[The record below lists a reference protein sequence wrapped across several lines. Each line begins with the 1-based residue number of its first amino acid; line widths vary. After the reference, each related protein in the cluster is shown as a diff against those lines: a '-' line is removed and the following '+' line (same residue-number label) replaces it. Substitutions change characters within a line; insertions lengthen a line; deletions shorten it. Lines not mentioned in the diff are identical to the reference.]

1 MKPLNLVLTSWELLL
16 IPIKISECQ
25 DLCVTGDKIH
35 FLPSSHFRRSLLAK
49 CNDVSEIFVFHLDQE
64 ETSAFL
70 ERSLTSS
77 TNDVGVVECERNY
90 NEHKTVICKLG
101 AIQEGPRPR

>member
-25 DLCVTGDKIH
+25 DLGVTGDKIH

-64 ETSAFL
+64 ETFAFL
-70 ERSLTSS
+70 
-77 TNDVGVVECERNY
+77 
-90 NEHKTVICKLG
+90 
-101 AIQEGPRPR
+101 